1 MALPAS
7 IVVIGGVI
15 AAYWHPTK
23 NLISQVQ
30 HFAVG
35 VILAALA
42 LEVFPEI
49 TKEHVSGTVM
59 LTAFAVGALAM
70 YGLKLF
76 GARMEAAAESK
87 PATERIN
94 YGLISTIFIDVAI
107 DGLIIGVGFAAGGET
122 GLALALGLSIELLFL
137 GMSLV
142 SDAIKGWRIIVMSTA
157 LGATILIAAVLGN
170 HFLEGASATVI
181 AATLSFSAAAL
192 LYLVTEE
199 LLIEAHEVEE
209 RSYSVLVLF
218 FGFAAFWGITLL

>member
-1 MALPAS
+1 MALPAL
-7 IVVIGGVI
+7 VAVIGGVI
-15 AAYWHPTK
+15 AAYWHPTQ

-30 HFAVG
+30 HFAAG
-35 VILAALA
+35 VILAAVV

-49 TKEHVSGTVM
+49 SKEHASGTVM
-59 LTAFAVGALAM
+59 LSAFAAGSVVM

-76 GARMEAAAESK
+76 GTYMETAAKSK

-94 YGLISTIFIDVAI
+94 YGLISTTFIDVAI

-142 SDAIKGWRIIVMSTA
+142 SGVIKGWRIVVMSTA

-199 LLIEAHEVEE
+199 LLVEAHEVEE

-218 FGFAAFWGITLL
+218 AGFAVFWGITLL